1 MAGSKK
7 SAALIGDIG
16 EDGWLRLGEEG
27 AVDDLFKY
35 RMEVVLGLALGTC
48 CGAGWPELKAMAF
61 MLHIASQGLGR
72 ATIDHALWGDLR
84 RD

>member
-16 EDGWLRLGEEG
+16 EDGWVRLGEEG

-35 RMEVVLGLALGTC
+35 RMDVL
-48 CGAGWPELKAMAF
+48 
-61 MLHIASQGLGR
+61 
-72 ATIDHALWGDLR
+72 
-84 RD
+84 